1 MAMKR
6 VFHLLPTLYYPDRPR
21 QSGYM
26 VSQPLKL
33 PLLTQDYLILLSLQL
48 ILILL
53 PMVFVVK
60 VLMEQLV
67 SLWYEVSQFLRR
79 QFQSV
84 LFCTL
89 LVLLHL
95 K

>member
-21 QSGYM
+21 QSDYM

-33 PLLTQDYLILLSLQL
+33 PLLTQDYLVLLSLQL
-48 ILILL
+48 ISKLL
-53 PMVFVVK
+53 LMVFVVK

-67 SLWYEVSQFLRR
+67 SLWYEVSQFLKR

>member
-21 QSGYM
+21 QSDYM

-33 PLLTQDYLILLSLQL
+33 PLLTQDYLVLLSLQL
-48 ILILL
+48 ISKLL
-53 PMVFVVK
+53 LMVFVVK

-67 SLWYEVSQFLRR
+67 LLWYVIGQFLKR

-89 LVLLHL
+89 LV
-95 K
+95 